1 MSLEVNPEYLPVV
14 SAQVSAA
21 LTEAMQS
28 IATAALF
35 AIPAPPGGDIISP
48 QLTAKASTHAA
59 KYFPGSLQGIGFG
72 ADAAA
77 VLPTIGAA
85 YELTDLLGEIETSG
99 PTALFG

>member
-1 MSLEVNPEYLPVV
+1 MSLEVSPEYLPVI

-21 LTEAMQS
+21 LTEALQS
-28 IATAALF
+28 ISAGALM
-35 AIPAPPGGDIISP
+35 AIPAPPGSDFVSP
-48 QLTAKASTHAA
+48 QLTAKASEHAA
-59 KYFPGSLQGIGFG
+59 KYFPGSLQGIGYG

-85 YELTDLLGEIETSG
+85 YQLTDLLGEIDTQG